1 MELRQHVQE
10 ALGVTSPIT
19 ESDLAAHVA
28 TGQFAQATFGLSGAE
43 FASAAANATSIGS
56 SYLVVDAKRVSQTW
70 KYLEILVD
78 GVFQCAGVCTPEA
91 DVGVPPT
98 AAAQVLVGAWLSE
111 PTTLLGT
118 ALAPQKCV
126 YSMMDAGGAPS
137 FPFRLV
143 KEWSQVWPLL
153 EGSAAPPIWVSKDQ
167 MQLLSNSRILEKTIP
182 ASRFQDLLLEAVSE
196 VKAKWRYL
204 SIYRIFEHGYL
215 ATVFETLK
223 SAFFSSPKESVAAAA
238 AALDS
243 ELNQFFALAQNAA
256 LQVYFESLHDAFYG
270 ARASGNR
277 FASALDHSLNQTGQV
292 KLAKN
297 KWQKGVLICY
307 KTRCA
312 IVHAGA
318 SSPIFDAYPD
328 GPECLQVML
337 PACESALLQF
347 VGITAP

>member
-10 ALGVTSPIT
+10 ALGVASPIT

-28 TGQFAQATFGLSGAE
+28 TAQFAQTTFGLSGTE
-43 FASAAANATSIGS
+43 FASAAANATSIAGS
-56 SYLVVDAKRVSQTW
+56 FIVTDAKRVSQAW

-78 GVFQCAGVCTPEA
+78 GAFQCAGVCTPE
-91 DVGVPPT
+91 VGVGAPPT

-111 PTTLLGT
+111 PTTLVGN
-118 ALAPQKCV
+118 ALAPKKCV
-126 YSMMDAGGAPS
+126 YSVMDAGGTAS

-153 EGSAAPPIWVSKDQ
+153 EGSATPPIWVSKDQ
-167 MQLLSNSRILEKTIP
+167 MQLLSNSRLLEKTVP
-182 ASRFQDLLLEAVSE
+182 ATRFQDLLLEAVSE

-204 SIYRIFEHGYL
+204 SIYRILEHGYL
-215 ATVFETLK
+215 ATVFETLR
-223 SAFFSSPKESVAAAA
+223 SSFFSSPKESIASAAT
-238 AALDS
+238 ALDS

-256 LQVYFESLHDAFYG
+256 LQVYFESLHDAFYR

-277 FASALDHSLNQTGQV
+277 FASALEHSLNQTGQV

-297 KWQKGVLICY
+297 KSQKGVLICY

-328 GPECLQVML
+328 GPECLEIML
-337 PACESALLQF
+337 PECESALLQF